1 MGRALWL
8 VYILSFFLPIFGF
21 ITFWVSAGREGELK
35 TIARNSL
42 IASFIG
48 TILLII
54 LAFVGITLFE
64 VPWHLLPK

>member
-1 MGRALWL
+1 MAAVPWL

-21 ITFWVSAGREGELK
+21 VTFWVFSGREPELK
-35 TIARNSL
+35 IIANKSL

-54 LAFVGITLFE
+54 LALVGITLFS
-64 VPWHLLPK
+64 VPWHMIPK